1 MAPESKKEAKCPF
14 WIGAF
19 QMSNELIERLRE
31 QAAGIV
37 RDGYPG
43 CGKTMNDAADAI
55 KRLESWKQIVSDPE
69 NQPNQLGEPRWAV
82 ERIAELEQQ
91 IEYLRRRS

>member
-31 QAAGIV
+31 QAAGIA

-43 CGKTMNDAADAI
+43 YGKTMNDAADAI

-82 ERIAELEQQ
+82 ERNAEFEQQ

>member
-1 MAPESKKEAKCPF
+1 MAPESKKMAKRPL

-31 QAAGIV
+31 QATGIA

-43 CGKTMNDAADAI
+43 YGKTMNDAADAI

-91 IEYLRRRS
+91 IEHLRRRS